1 MRFSLRGIIG
11 LLLVLGPF
19 VFLNTTRAEDDAQAS
34 QDETIVEA
42 VMRIEGFDLNSSAK
56 GKAAV
61 LRYLKRNSGSERYFE
76 LIERFKLP
84 ETSSDL
90 VKLVVEKSTENAG
103 VRAAKLL
110 ITLGQ
115 IDKLKAMIDGKDQTL
130 AAAVVT
136 ALGLTRD
143 KKAAAMLSPLVT
155 DPSRE
160 LAVRSAAAAA
170 VGRSIPGQ
178 KQLLALVVAGKLPE
192 DLNFT
197 VANVLHSSVDEQVR
211 EISKKHLKLPA
222 LAGAEP
228 LPPVAELVKLSGDA
242 AAGRKL
248 FMTTGT
254 CIKCHQVGIEG
265 KEVGPNLSEIGSKLS
280 PYAFY
285 VAILDPSAGIS
296 HNFETYTAIL
306 ADGTTLTGIKLGQ
319 TDESVTLKTAEA
331 IIHKIAV
338 DDIALLKK
346 QKISLMPSGLTK
358 TMRKKDLIDLVEY
371 LQTLKKKD
379 G

>member
-115 IDKLKAMIDGKDQTL
+115 IDKLDACRSRGHG
-130 AAAVVT
+130 A
-136 ALGLTRD
+136 G
-143 KKAAAMLSPLVT
+143 T
-155 DPSRE
+155 DPRQK
-160 LAVRSAAAAA
+160 
-170 VGRSIPGQ
+170 GRSHAIAPGDGPIP
-178 KQLLALVVAGKLPE
+178 
-192 DLNFT
+192 
-197 VANVLHSSVDEQVR
+197 
-211 EISKKHLKLPA
+211 
-222 LAGAEP
+222 
-228 LPPVAELVKLSGDA
+228 
-242 AAGRKL
+242 
-248 FMTTGT
+248 
-254 CIKCHQVGIEG
+254 
-265 KEVGPNLSEIGSKLS
+265 
-280 PYAFY
+280 
-285 VAILDPSAGIS
+285 
-296 HNFETYTAIL
+296 
-306 ADGTTLTGIKLGQ
+306 
-319 TDESVTLKTAEA
+319 
-331 IIHKIAV
+331 
-338 DDIALLKK
+338 
-346 QKISLMPSGLTK
+346 
-358 TMRKKDLIDLVEY
+358 
-371 LQTLKKKD
+371 
-379 G
+379 